1 MPGDICLPGLL
12 ISVSAGWWFG
22 FCPLSGLSLPC
33 LITIIISPI
42 AYILLTIGIGLSLL
56 LQPSGFIILGAGI
69 LLTILMHWIID
80 PKLKTISAD
89 YEERQKKY
97 LAELEKTTRWED
109 HNG

>member
-1 MPGDICLPGLL
+1 MKWIKRHWKPGEADE
-12 ISVSAGWWFG
+12 WTREDW
-22 FCPLSGLSLPC
+22 
-33 LITIIISPI
+33 ITIIISPI

-80 PKLKTISAD
+80 PKLKTISTD

>member
-1 MPGDICLPGLL
+1 MKRIKRQWKPGEADE
-12 ISVSAGWWFG
+12 WTRED
-22 FCPLSGLSLPC
+22 

-80 PKLKTISAD
+80 PKLKAISAD

>member
-1 MPGDICLPGLL
+1 MKGIKRHWKPGEADE
-12 ISVSAGWWFG
+12 WTRED
-22 FCPLSGLSLPC
+22 

-56 LQPSGFIILGAGI
+56 LQPSGFIILGAAI